1 MMVNKIDYLK
11 SQGFVVEEVQFPL
24 LKYAVPTYYV
34 LTTAEA
40 SSNLSRYDG
49 VHFGYRSKNATD
61 LESTYKLSR
70 TEGFGE
76 EVKRRIML
84 GTFVLSAGYYDAYY
98 AKAQKVRRLIRDK
111 SLEILSNYDVM
122 ILPTAPST
130 AFELGEK
137 TSDPVVMY
145 LADIF
150 TVQASLAGLP
160 AISIPGA
167 THSNGL
173 SIGLQIIGKHFQEQ
187 EILQFAGFLE
197 QKS

>member
-1 MMVNKIDYLK
+1 
-11 SQGFVVEEVQFPL
+11 
-24 LKYAVPTYYV
+24 
-34 LTTAEA
+34 
-40 SSNLSRYDG
+40 
-49 VHFGYRSKNATD
+49 
-61 LESTYKLSR
+61 
-70 TEGFGE
+70 
-76 EVKRRIML
+76 ML

-137 TSDPVVMY
+137 TADPVVMY

-187 EILQFAGFLE
+187 EILQFASFLE